1 MKGVCVC
8 VCHRVA
14 SQGDARLPG
23 QTSTLDQPAGTPG
36 SGGYLSQGEG
46 HGVLRVRASD
56 LDDVFELVCLGGE
69 GVVEPLQAGQQHLVD
84 LRGRRDVH
92 GRREGVV
99 GALEQT
105 HNRRLY
111 RV

>member
-1 MKGVCVC
+1 MLGC
-8 VCHRVA
+8 
-14 SQGDARLPG
+14 P
-23 QTSTLDQPAGTPG
+23 PAGTPG

-56 LDDVFELVCLGGE
+56 LDDVFEVVCLGGE
-69 GVVEPLQAGQQHLVD
+69 GVVEPLQARQQHLVD